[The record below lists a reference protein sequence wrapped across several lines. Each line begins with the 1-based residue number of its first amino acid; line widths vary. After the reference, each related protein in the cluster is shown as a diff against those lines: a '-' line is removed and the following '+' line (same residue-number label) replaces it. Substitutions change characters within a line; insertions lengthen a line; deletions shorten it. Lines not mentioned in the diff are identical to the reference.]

1 VVPCYDHVIIV
12 SIYVLLPI
20 GFFGYSYIL
29 GIAVSL
35 LYSLFSCITVL
46 ENTYKLRELA
56 CDICVYT
63 VLNITMVAYQ
73 FSMEHSVR
81 QKVLS
86 RRQLLQQNLL
96 LKVVMQTEKNMIET
110 ILPPD
115 IANSLQQ
122 EIRTRIEDR
131 RLGTHNLT
139 PRFTTHST
147 LFVELHSD
155 VSILVAD
162 MVNYTYLTTR
172 LNVDDLVQ
180 ILHELFLRFDLAA
193 EENNVLRIKFLGDAY
208 NCVAGIPYYN
218 RRHAK
223 SCVALALEMIEETQ
237 NMRDRR
243 NLDIN
248 MRIGVHS
255 GEVFSGIIGRT
266 KWQYDIWSRDVDIA
280 NRLEQ
285 YGLAGAVH
293 ISQTTLSLLENTYDY
308 VESSEQRVLDDPILQ
323 KAHIRTYLI
332 QSQRSRQASTFPVG
346 DDDSSKSAASS
357 ISSSNLADMSISE
370 ENVDEIRM
378 KTHHGMIEKVEHMPV
393 GRIQLAR
400 IFDFSKETQ
409 TENEDYLFRPHI
421 SSFWRL
427 FRDSDVEWEY
437 MNQVDILMKYS
448 LLMAL
453 FVAIMLLILHA
464 SKHWL
469 IICSLLVLIIII
481 TLIGFYQI
489 FWTHF
494 GDSFS
499 TTNLRFFLSGWLLW
513 LSSSF
518 ENNLLVRIFVF
529 FCCIF
534 VNYIMASLNTV
545 NCNPHEFELLMI
557 QADVAN
563 KPFSFICFDPWI
575 VTDSVICVLTLM
587 LFFHGIP
594 FVFKVGL
601 IFFTCVSHILTINA
615 YAFAWERSETTNLGM
630 PSEYGHIWYV
640 LAFTLMLLVLE
651 QHATYISKVNFHSKL
666 RFEDKLKQT
675 ENSTRSIKII
685 MANILPV
692 HVANI
697 FLDGGRNDELF
708 SENYN
713 KVAVM
718 FAYMHNF
725 EADRGG
731 LRVLNEYIC
740 FYDDLLEEYESSTFK
755 VEKIKV
761 IGWTYMAACGLAAEN
776 LTEFSSMKATRRKR
790 FRKVSKKRAVRFGSV
805 THSVDN
811 FSNREPFVPRFTHPE
826 LTPDDNCVLTMVRFA
841 QDMLQIMSDIEIQ
854 NAYLGHGCTLRGQ
867 LRIGISHGPVMAG
880 VVGLSPPHYDI
891 WGHTVNMAS
900 RMSSTGV
907 LGSIQVT
914 ENTAM
919 VLRLFDIKCDYRG
932 RIPVKGV
939 GETPT
944 YFVSLTDTLRL
955 QHIDDI
961 DLDRI
966 NIVNPERRPTA

>member
-1 VVPCYDHVIIV
+1 VPCYDHIIIV

-20 GFFGYSYIL
+20 AFFGYSYIL
-29 GIAVSL
+29 GIAVST
-35 LYSLFSCITVL
+35 LYLMYSGITVL
-46 ENTYKLRELA
+46 ESVRKVRELLVIA
-56 CDICVYT
+56 CGYI
-63 VLNITMVAYQ
+63 VLNVTMIAFQ
-73 FSMEHSVR
+73 MSMEHSLR
-81 QKVLS
+81 QTVLR

-96 LKVVMQTEKNMIET
+96 LNVVMQTEKNMIET
-110 ILPPD
+110 ILSPD

-122 EIRTRIEDR
+122 EIRTRVEDR
-131 RLGTHNLT
+131 RLGTYNMT
-139 PRFTTHST
+139 PRYVTLYT

-172 LNVDDLVQ
+172 LDVEDLVQ
-180 ILHELFLRFDLAA
+180 ILHELFLKFDLAA

-208 NCVAGIPYYN
+208 NCVAGIPHYD
-218 RRHAK
+218 RLHAK

-237 NMRDRR
+237 KMRDRR

-308 VESSEQRVLDDPILQ
+308 VERSEQRVLDDPILQ

-332 QSQRSRQASTFPVG
+332 QSQRSRQASIFPVV
-346 DDDSSKSAASS
+346 DDDSIKSATST
-357 ISSSNLADMSISE
+357 ISGSNLADMSISE

-427 FRDSDVEWEY
+427 FQDSDVEWDY
-437 MNQVDILMKYS
+437 INQVDILMKYS

-453 FVAIMLLILHA
+453 FVAIMIFVAYLCQPYYKHVLLIGCLLILI
-464 SKHWL
+464 L
-469 IICSLLVLIIII
+469 IIAF
-481 TLIGFYQI
+481 IGFYKIIWLQ
-489 FWTHF
+489 FPTPKP
-494 GDSFS
+494 S
-499 TTNLRFFLSGWLLW
+499 FFLSRWLIW
-513 LSSSF
+513 LSLSF

-545 NCNPHEFELLMI
+545 NCNPNEFELLMI

-563 KPFSFICFDPWI
+563 KPFSFVCFDPWFI
-575 VTDSVICVLTLM
+575 TDGVICVLTLM
-587 LFFHGIP
+587 FFFHGIP

-640 LAFTLMLLVLE
+640 VAFTLMLLILE

-666 RFEDKLKQT
+666 RYEDKLKQT

-697 FLDGGRNDELF
+697 FLDGGRNHELF

-790 FRKVSKKRAVRFGSV
+790 AVRFGSV

-826 LTPDDNCVLTMVRFA
+826 LTPDDNCVLTMIRFA
-841 QDMLQIMSDIEIQ
+841 QDMLQIMRDIEIQ
-854 NAYLGHGCTLRGQ
+854 NDYLGHGCTLRGQ

-961 DLDRI
+961 DL
-966 NIVNPERRPTA
+966 